1 MDTETGRLFY
11 AFASQ
16 RQRRTFGGSAFIEIQ
31 YCRLPAK
38 TDIREIVSV
47 DSIVNWQDD
56 SLYVPDENRFYIR
69 YSNIF
74 TGGVYNNLHT
84 GPVDIYGI
92 NYYSPEHVSA
102 IIERLETIQPADYEM
117 LLNWLKKAEDYN
129 GIYILGL

>member
-1 MDTETGRLFY
+1 MATETVRLFY
-11 AFASQ
+11 TFDSQ
-16 RQRRTFGGSAFIEIQ
+16 RQRRDFGGSAFIEIQ

-47 DSIVNWQDD
+47 DSILNWLDD
-56 SLYVPDENRFYIR
+56 SLYVPDENRFYTR

-84 GPVDIYGI
+84 GPVDVYGI
-92 NYYSPEHVSA
+92 NYYSPEHVYA
-102 IIERLETIQPADYEM
+102 IIESLKKTQPADYEI
-117 LLNWLKKAEDYN
+117 LLDWLKKAEAFN